1 MKDDFKTDVFS
12 TNKLVTP
19 DVWDDKKKYT
29 FMPQFKMVMETS
41 KMPKFEKKDFNSF
54 EKRLYDFYNSDDPF
68 KEYYDN
74 MLKKK
79 AELLDEFILKNLRK
93 LGCDSTNENVMKQFI
108 EENNLR
114 LEYLN
119 LKDFQGTA
127 VNLYKGNELVD
138 TFTFRWEITIK
149 EEEKC

>member
-1 MKDDFKTDVFS
+1 MKDDFKTDIFS

-29 FMPQFKMVMETS
+29 FMPQFKMVMGTS
-41 KMPKFEKKDFNSF
+41 KMPKIEKKDFNSF
-54 EKRLYDFYNSDDPF
+54 EKRLYDFYNFDDPF
-68 KEYYDN
+68 KEHYDN

-93 LGCDSTNENVMKQFI
+93 LGCNSPDKNVMKQFI

-119 LKDFQGTA
+119 LKDFQGII
-127 VNLYKGNELVD
+127 VNLYKGNELIDV
-138 TFTFRWEITIK
+138 FTFCWEITIK
-149 EEEKC
+149 E